1 MKTIFLHALII
12 PIFAFTCA
20 QVFAQSYPVKPI
32 RLIVPYPPGG
42 ATDIFGRIL
51 GARLGELLGQQVVP
65 EQRAGAAG
73 VLGAEAAAR
82 AAPDGYTLVVGQASN
97 LAINQHLMSKL
108 PYDPVKDF
116 APITLIATS
125 PNLLVVHPS
134 LPARS
139 VNDLVAL
146 AKARPGSINY
156 ASAGNGSPGH
166 LAAEYFKKLAK
177 IDIVHIPYKGATPA
191 LTDVIAGQASLYF
204 TSPIAAQPYVQS
216 GRLRQ
221 LAVTSAQRFPP
232 LPDVPTV
239 AESGLRDYEIVS
251 WWGLLA
257 PAGVP
262 REIIARVHA
271 EAVKALNTAE
281 MKERLAGQGAMVVTN
296 TPEQF
301 AAYIKSE
308 IANWGRI
315 VAVSGA
321 RMD

>member
-1 MKTIFLHALII
+1 MKKIFWHALII

-51 GARLGELLGQQVVP
+51 GARLGELLGQQIVP

-177 IDIVHIPYKGATPA
+177 VDIVHIPYKGATPA

-281 MKERLAGQGAMVVTN
+281 MKERLAGQSAMVVTN

>member
-1 MKTIFLHALII
+1 MKKIFWHALII

-51 GARLGELLGQQVVP
+51 GARLGELLGQQIVP

-177 IDIVHIPYKGATPA
+177 VDIVHIPYKGATPA

-262 REIIARVHA
+262 KEIIARVHA